1 MPQTTNSKFENYLW
15 TKNSSIAF
23 IALDS
28 LWMEVAKKCAKF
40 VVFLI
45 WNLNFAKTTGYVS
58 SIIVWVNVLV
68 LLRSWTTFRY
78 CGLFLRTE
86 TLCGEVGRYCMFVW
100 MILMN
105 FVWMIDSV
113 LTFCCNKVV
122 HWDLGWKIQSVVLET
137 WNGVSRKTSYISEFC
152 FSLPTKFP
160 LKAVKP

>member
-122 HWDLGWKIQSVVLET
+122 HWDLGWKNPVGSFGDLKWSLKKNFIHFRVLLFSADK
-137 WNGVSRKTSYISEFC
+137 VSSESC
-152 FSLPTKFP
+152 
-160 LKAVKP
+160 